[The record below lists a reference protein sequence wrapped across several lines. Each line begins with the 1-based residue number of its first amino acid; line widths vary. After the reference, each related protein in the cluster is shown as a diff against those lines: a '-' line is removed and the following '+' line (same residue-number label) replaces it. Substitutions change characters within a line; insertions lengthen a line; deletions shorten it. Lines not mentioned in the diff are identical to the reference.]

1 MANTK
6 LYLVTFPTGYRV
18 IAKVDGETF
27 SYFSYAT
34 IDESL
39 AKDVLNFTRKIV
51 NAADETDDT
60 PIFDFEVGETGDG
73 DYMIMVSIDGVE
85 HYLNVDTK
93 FDACEIVHFLTRFLE
108 AKEDLEVEE
117 DKK

>member
-51 NAADETDDT
+51 NAADETGET
-60 PIFDFEVGETGDG
+60 PEIEVGKTGDG
-73 DYMIMVSIDGVE
+73 DYMVMAAIGDFE
-85 HYLNVDTK
+85 FYLNVDTQNSAYEL
-93 FDACEIVHFLTRFLE
+93 FEFLNIILPF
-108 AKEDLEVEE
+108 
-117 DKK
+117 